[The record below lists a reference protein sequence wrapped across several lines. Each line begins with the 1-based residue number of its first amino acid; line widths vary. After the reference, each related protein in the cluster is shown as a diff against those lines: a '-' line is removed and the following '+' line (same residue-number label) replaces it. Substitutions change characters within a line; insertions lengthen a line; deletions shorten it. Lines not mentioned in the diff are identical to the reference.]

1 MGENMTVQD
10 ELELLKQRDEELKKL
25 VRKEKRRLIKLLK
38 DAGAPEAQI
47 KMLDPVAS
55 NVAWMKVKLDRSM
68 EMLEGQ
74 PVTSQGFKQYEQLWK
89 AYMQGMNKIL
99 EVLPKEKAKIE
110 TEKEEE
116 KAPANVLELV
126 RLRHKKEA

>member
-1 MGENMTVQD
+1 
-10 ELELLKQRDEELKKL
+10 
-25 VRKEKRRLIKLLK
+25 
-38 DAGAPEAQI
+38 
-47 KMLDPVAS
+47 
-55 NVAWMKVKLDRSM
+55 MKVKLDRSM

-99 EVLPKEKAKIE
+99 EVLPKEKAKAE

>member
-1 MGENMTVQD
+1 MGENMTVKD
-10 ELELLKQRDEELKKL
+10 ELEQLKQHNAEMQKL

-55 NVAWMKVKLDRSM
+55 NVAWMKVKLDHSM
-68 EMLEGQ
+68 EMLEVL
-74 PVTSQGFKQYEQLWK
+74 PVIGSGFKDYEQLWK

-99 EVLPKEKAKIE
+99 EVLPKEKAKAE

>member
-10 ELELLKQRDEELKKL
+10 ELELLKQRDAELQKL

-47 KMLDPVAS
+47 KMLEPIAS

-68 EMLEGQ
+68 EMLKG
-74 PVTSQGFKQYEQLWK
+74 SQLQ
-89 AYMQGMNKIL
+89 
-99 EVLPKEKAKIE
+99 
-110 TEKEEE
+110 
-116 KAPANVLELV
+116 V
-126 RLRHKKEA
+126 RASSNTNNYGKHTCRE

>member
-10 ELELLKQRDEELKKL
+10 ELEQLKQHNAEMQKL

-55 NVAWMKVKLDRSM
+55 NVAWMKVKLDHSM
-68 EMLEGQ
+68 EMLEAL
-74 PVTSQGFKQYEQLWK
+74 PVICSGFKDYEQLWK

-99 EVLPKEKAKIE
+99 EVLPKEKAKAE

>member
-1 MGENMTVQD
+1 MGENINVQD
-10 ELELLKQRDEELKKL
+10 ELEQLKQHNAELQKL

-55 NVAWMKVKLDRSM
+55 NVAWMKVKLDHSM
-68 EMLEGQ
+68 EMLEAL
-74 PVTSQGFKQYEQLWK
+74 PVIGSGFKDYEQLWK

-99 EVLPKEKAKIE
+99 EVLPKEKAKAE